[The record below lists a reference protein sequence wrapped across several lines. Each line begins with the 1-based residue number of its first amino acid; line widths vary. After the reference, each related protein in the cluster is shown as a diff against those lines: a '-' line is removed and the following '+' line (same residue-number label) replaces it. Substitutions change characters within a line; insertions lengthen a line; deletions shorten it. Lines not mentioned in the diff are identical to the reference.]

1 MSGVGLTGAQET
13 YPAVRP
19 FSPRNTPLFPMACS
33 LSWNPPDEL
42 LAGLDGRCFHPGWSA
57 RAFSDLRRNPAVMA
71 ATLKDA
77 AGTAAAFVCLALLGE
92 EAEIHRFG
100 VVPERR
106 REGWGRKL
114 LEMVLQ
120 EAGRRGAARVFLEV
134 RAGNEAA
141 IGLYEACGFQAVA
154 RRAGYF
160 TDPPEDGAV
169 LRCDLP
175 PAVRA

>member
-1 MSGVGLTGAQET
+1 
-13 YPAVRP
+13 
-19 FSPRNTPLFPMACS
+19 MACS

-42 LAGLDGRCFHPGWSA
+42 LAGLDGRCFQPGWSA

-71 ATLKDA
+71 ATLNDA

-120 EAGRRGAARVFLEV
+120 EAERRGAARVFLEV

-175 PAVRA
+175 PAARRP